1 MAAEPHD
8 CNQYRTRSR
17 VQNRTRGDSSSYCG
31 LAEFDRILERHD
43 LREALRVCAWIVKF
57 IHNSRQVLWK
67 RWACEYV
74 PTLGERH
81 NCKGDGSPKTL
92 WIGDVV
98 ILGGDES
105 NRGKWPM
112 GVVVHLFMVEM
123 ESCEKSNSLQGNLSF
138 R

>member
-1 MAAEPHD
+1 M
-8 CNQYRTRSR
+8 
-17 VQNRTRGDSSSYCG
+17 
-31 LAEFDRILERHD
+31 
-43 LREALRVCAWIVKF
+43 
-57 IHNSRQVLWK
+57 LWK

-74 PTLGERH
+74 AALRERH

-112 GVVVHLFMVEM
+112 DVVVHLFMVEM

-138 R
+138 RYPSSPSTTRAIVRPSEANSEVIKFKPRTDRPLDRGKTLKLLLDCIQDAMRDEER